1 MGCGSIEWISVWGTL
16 IHIWRTE
23 IVDGHD
29 ISCLLFFL
37 IIIIIIYY
45 YFIIIIILLL
55 FSLYSQISGK
65 EITCNTGDTD
75 EETETQRGEVI
86 CQIYTAEIKP

>member
-23 IVDGHD
+23 IIDGRD
-29 ISCLLFFL
+29 ISCLL
-37 IIIIIIYY
+37 IWQEV
-45 YFIIIIILLL
+45 

-86 CQIYTAEIKP
+86 CQISTAEIKP